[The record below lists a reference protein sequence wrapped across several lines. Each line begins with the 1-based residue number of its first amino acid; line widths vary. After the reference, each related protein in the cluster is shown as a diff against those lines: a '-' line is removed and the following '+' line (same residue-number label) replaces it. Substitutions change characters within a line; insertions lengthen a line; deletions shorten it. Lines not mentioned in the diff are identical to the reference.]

1 MMMEASTGEV
11 RRVKGCCPLDCQ
23 DTCAWVAHVAD
34 GRVVRVEGAQ
44 DHPFTR
50 GVLCAKVNDYE
61 QRTYAEDRLLHPLR
75 RCGPKGSASFERI
88 SWDAALDEIAHR
100 FSTISA
106 RFGPEAL
113 LPINYLGSMGVVQR
127 RALMRLFH
135 ALGTSV
141 FHGSICGASGNALEA
156 EGHPR
161 GFDPEDIAES
171 RFVLLWG
178 ANLLSTSHHH
188 WHFVNEARKRHGARI
203 VSIDPTK
210 TRTARQC
217 DEHISIRPGSDAVLA
232 AGLAH
237 VIVEEGLA
245 DQAFV
250 SQVADDGE
258 AFRQQ
263 VLPWTPDR
271 VARICGIDAGVVV
284 RIAREFAAARPAVI
298 RCGVAPQQTVGGE
311 AFVRALSALAI
322 LGGHWRLPGGGLF
335 METVPAMDESRA
347 ARPDLRPRPS
357 RSLDIARL
365 GEHLTSD
372 ALSPPVMGLMVWG
385 TNPAVVQPDAERMRA
400 GLAREDLFT
409 VVIEHFLTDTARFA
423 DLVLPSTTQLEHFDV
438 QGAWGHHYISVN
450 NPAVPPLG
458 EAKAHGEIMRL
469 LARRLG
475 LDHPALRETD
485 EEIAAAVLPA
495 GIDLPSLKAQ
505 GWHKSSPVQ
514 PAFDPARRVRISGD
528 VPLPPE
534 PPDAGMLQL
543 LTPKSHHF
551 MNSSFANMPRQR
563 TAMRRPTLEMHPLD
577 ADARGVI
584 DGMRVDLRNA
594 RGQLR
599 VSVRVTGDVHQGVVV
614 LPGKWWSFPEES
626 GALAN
631 LLTPSAWSPGGQPA
645 YNDTFV
651 EVTAVHGESPA
662 A

>member
-1 MMMEASTGEV
+1 MEKSMAVV
-11 RRVKGCCPLDCQ
+11 RQVKGCCPLDCQ
-23 DTCAWVAHVAD
+23 DTCAWIAHVAD

-44 DHPFTR
+44 NHPFTR

-61 QRTYAEDRLLHPLR
+61 QRTYAEHRLLHPMR
-75 RCGPKGSASFERI
+75 RRGPKGAGSFERI
-88 SWDAALDEIAHR
+88 SWDDALDEIAGR
-100 FSTISA
+100 FSSIIA

-161 GFDPEDIAES
+161 GFDPENIVES

-188 WHFVNEARKRHGARI
+188 WHFVNEARRRHGARI
-203 VSIDPTK
+203 VCIDPTRS
-210 TRTARQC
+210 RTARQC
-217 DEHISIRPGSDAVLA
+217 DEYISILPGSDAVLA

-237 VIVEEGLA
+237 VMFEEGLA
-245 DQAFV
+245 DQEFA
-250 SQVADDGE
+250 SQVADDVE

-263 VLPWTPDR
+263 VRPWTPDR
-271 VARICGIDAGVVV
+271 VARTCGIDPDVIV
-284 RIAREFAAARPAVI
+284 RIAREFATARPSLI

-335 METVPAMDESRA
+335 IETVPAMDESRA
-347 ARPDLRPRPS
+347 ARPDLCPGPS

-365 GEHLTSD
+365 GEHLASD

-385 TNPAVVQPDAERMRA
+385 TNPAVVQPDAGRVRE

-409 VVIEHFLTDTARFA
+409 VVIEHFITDTARFA
-423 DLVLPSTTQLEHFDV
+423 DVVLPSTTQLEHFDV
-438 QGAWGHHYISVN
+438 HGAWGHHYISVN

-458 EAKAHGEIMRL
+458 EARPHGEIMRL

-475 LDHPALRETD
+475 LDHPALQETD
-485 EEIAAAVLPA
+485 EEIAAAVLPS
-495 GIDLPSLKAQ
+495 GIDLQSLKAQ
-505 GWHKSSPVQ
+505 GWYKSSPAG
-514 PAFDPARRVRISGD
+514 PAFDPARRVRLSGG

-534 PPDAGMLQL
+534 APNAGMLQL

-551 MNSSFANMPRQR
+551 LNSSFANMPRQR
-563 TAMRRPTLEMHPLD
+563 KAMRRPTLEMHPLD
-577 ADARGVI
+577 ADARRVG
-584 DGMRVDLRNA
+584 DGTLVSVQNV

-599 VSVRVTGDVHQGVVV
+599 VWVRVTDDVHPGVVV
-614 LPGKWWSFPEES
+614 LPGKWWGFPDETS
-626 GALAN
+626 ALAN

-651 EVTAVHGESPA
+651 DVTPVNEELRSASS
-662 A
+662 